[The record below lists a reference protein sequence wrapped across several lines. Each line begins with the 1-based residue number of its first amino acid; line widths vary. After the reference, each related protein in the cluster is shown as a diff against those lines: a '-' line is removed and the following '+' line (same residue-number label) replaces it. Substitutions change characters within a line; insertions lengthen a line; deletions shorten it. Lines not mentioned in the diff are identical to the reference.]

1 MSKENLKTYFLETNE
16 EEAVDA
22 IALVFYPAIER
33 DFFKFNKTN
42 LEKQTFSISDPA
54 EFLFNGGK
62 DTYMKFKVTDKRKR
76 LLTGL
81 FMEADKRILRPANDI
96 IKEEH
101 YVAFSSEEIE
111 KIMIKFFKGSN
122 HMNIN
127 LEHDD
132 ELEVDGSTVY
142 ESWRVRDPEKD
153 ITTTLG
159 YTDVTVGSWAGSIKI
174 DNEKV
179 WNNKIDPA
187 TGEPLV
193 KGFSVQGMFSY
204 AFDNDQF
211 SSLIKETLFNK
222 ELNESEIMTQ
232 LSKIINL

>member
-1 MSKENLKTYFLETNE
+1 
-16 EEAVDA
+16 
-22 IALVFYPAIER
+22 
-33 DFFKFNKTN
+33 
-42 LEKQTFSISDPA
+42 
-54 EFLFNGGK
+54 
-62 DTYMKFKVTDKRKR
+62 
-76 LLTGL
+76 
-81 FMEADKRILRPANDI
+81 
-96 IKEEH
+96 
-101 YVAFSSEEIE
+101 
-111 KIMIKFFKGSN
+111 
-122 HMNIN
+122 MNIN

-153 ITTTLG
+153 ITATLG

-179 WNNKIDPA
+179 WNNIIDPA